1 MQHYVRD
8 TVALQSCLMGRR
20 IVPDGVYDA
29 FGKQSGFAHP
39 QMYELFDLA
48 KDPYE
53 LLNIYNSTK
62 SDGSAGQALLT
73 ELHGILR
80 QYYEC
85 SGPEC
90 P

>member
-1 MQHYVRD
+1 
-8 TVALQSCLMGRR
+8 
-20 IVPDGVYDA
+20 
-29 FGKQSGFAHP
+29 
-39 QMYELFDLA
+39 MYELFDLE

-62 SDGSAGQALLT
+62 SDGGAGQALLT

-85 SGPEC
+85 SGAEC

>member
-1 MQHYVRD
+1 MS
-8 TVALQSCLMGRR
+8 VATLWLCCVTISSNGH
-20 IVPDGVYDA
+20 IVTDGVYDA
-29 FGKQSGFAHP
+29 YGKQSGFAHP

-62 SDGSAGQALLT
+62 SDGSTGQALLT

-85 SGPEC
+85 SGVEC